1 MVSTTTATSN
11 GSNDPP
17 AASSHAD
24 DADVRSVDTADKTE
38 SEYEMEG
45 DYNVLQTQIVDTQTS
60 EEAAQA
66 QLEDPDWSA
75 RTSFTADSPYF
86 DAFCEGEIGSLNVLS
101 ETLGDISQKARIFV
115 RTGAMMSEATRQ
127 LALACQLRRD
137 VVDDNNNNFNNNAA
151 ASEEFGL
158 SEEEM
163 QKQRRDAVGEEMASI
178 LELLG
183 QVRMLSLVAL
193 LWILT

>member
-1 MVSTTTATSN
+1 MATTAAVNSN

-17 AASSHAD
+17 EAAD

-38 SEYEMEG
+38 SEYEVEG
-45 DYNVLQTQIVDTQTS
+45 EYNVMQTQIVDTQTT

-66 QLEDPDWSA
+66 QLDDPDWSP

-86 DAFCEGEIGSLNVLS
+86 DAFCEGEIGSLNMLS
-101 ETLGDISQKARIFV
+101 ETLGDISQKARTFV

-127 LALACQLRRD
+127 LALACQLKRN
-137 VVDDNNNNFNNNAA
+137 VADDNNGINNNHHNHAP
-151 ASEEFGL
+151 SEEFGL

-163 QKQRRDAVGEEMASI
+163 QKQRRNAVGEEMASI

-183 QVRMLSLVAL
+183 QVRFV
-193 LWILT
+193 